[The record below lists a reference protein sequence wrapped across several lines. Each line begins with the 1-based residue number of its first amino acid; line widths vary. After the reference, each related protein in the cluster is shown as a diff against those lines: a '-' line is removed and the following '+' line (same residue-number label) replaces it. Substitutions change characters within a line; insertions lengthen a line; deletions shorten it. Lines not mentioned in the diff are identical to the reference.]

1 MNIGNIGL
9 IGAGNIGTAFV
20 RGWVRAD
27 ASMAARILVTDT
39 SRFMAERLAEET
51 GVTVVEANRGLVE
64 QCDLVLLAVKPGD
77 VDAALA
83 DCIDIFGMGKILVSL
98 AAGRTTT
105 SLEMLFPVG
114 VPVIRLMPNVAVS
127 VGAGTIVLATGEHVE
142 LETEEQVT
150 GLLAQLGRVV
160 TLPEKLFAAATA
172 ISGSGPGFLA
182 LIADGFIDAGV
193 MAGLPGSVSR
203 ELTASMIEGTA
214 KLLVEEGLSPTEL
227 RHRVTSPAGTTAA
240 GLAQLERDGVRSA
253 IIDAIQVAVDRANEL
268 G

>member
-9 IGAGNIGTAFV
+9 IGAGNIGSAFV

-27 ASMAARILVTDT
+27 AAMAARLIVADASRFLSERLSEEAGVASTDT
-39 SRFMAERLAEET
+39 
-51 GVTVVEANRGLVE
+51 NRELVE
-64 QCDLVLLAVKPGD
+64 KCDVVLVAVKPAD
-77 VDAALA
+77 IETALA
-83 DCIDIFGMGKILVSL
+83 DCLDLFGMGKILVSL

-127 VGAGTIVLATGEHVE
+127 VGAGTIVLATGEHVD
-142 LETEEQVT
+142 LETEENVT
-150 GLLAQLGRVV
+150 ELLAPLGRIV
-160 TLPEKLFAAATA
+160 TLPEKLFPAATA

-203 ELTASMIEGTA
+203 ELTSVMINGVA
-214 KLLVEEGLSPTEL
+214 RLLIEEGLSPTEL

-240 GLAQLERDGVRSA
+240 GLAQLERDGVRAA
-253 IIDAIQVAVDRANEL
+253 IIDAIQVAANRANEL

>member
-1 MNIGNIGL
+1 MKISSIGL

-27 ASMAARILVTDT
+27 EAMASRILVSDA
-39 SRFMAERLAEET
+39 SDFLAERLAEET
-51 GVTVVEANRGLVE
+51 GVAVAASNRELVK
-64 QCDLVLLAVKPGD
+64 QSDIVFLAVKPADIDEALTD
-77 VDAALA
+77 V
-83 DCIDIFGMGKILVSL
+83 IDLFGMGRILVSV

-114 VPVIRLMPNVAVS
+114 VPVVRLMPNVAVAA
-127 VGAGTIVLATGEHVE
+127 GAGTIVFASGENVD
-142 LETEEQVT
+142 LETEELVI
-150 GLLAQLGRVV
+150 GLLTPLGRVI

-182 LIADGFIDAGV
+182 LITDAFVDAGV
-193 MAGLPGSVSR
+193 MAGLSVSVSR
-203 ELTASMIEGTA
+203 ELTASMLEGTA
-214 KLLVEEGLSPTEL
+214 RMLIEEGLSPTEL
-227 RHRVTSPAGTTAA
+227 RHRVTSPAGTTAS

-253 IIDAIQVAVDRANEL
+253 IIDAIQVAVNRANEL

>member
-1 MNIGNIGL
+1 MNIGKIGL

-20 RGWVRAD
+20 RGWVREDPA
-27 ASMAARILVTDT
+27 MAARILVSDA
-39 SRFMAERLAEET
+39 SRFMAERLGEET
-51 GVTVVEANRGLVE
+51 GVAVVATNQELVE
-64 QCDLVLLAVKPGD
+64 QCDLVVIAVKPGD
-77 VDAALA
+77 IEAALE
-83 DCIDIFGMGKILVSL
+83 DSLKLFGMGKIIVSL

-114 VPVIRLMPNVAVS
+114 VPVIRLMPNVAVA
-127 VGAGTIVLATGEHVE
+127 VGAGTIVLATGEHVD
-142 LETEEQVT
+142 LETEEKVT
-150 GLLAQLGRVV
+150 ELLAPLGRIVS
-160 TLPEKLFAAATA
+160 LPEKLFAAATA

-193 MAGLPGSVSR
+193 MAGLPGAVSR
-203 ELTASMIEGTA
+203 ELTASMLAGTA
-214 KLLVEEGLSPTEL
+214 RLLIDEGLSPTEL

-253 IIDAIQVAVDRANEL
+253 IIDAIQAAVDRAEEL